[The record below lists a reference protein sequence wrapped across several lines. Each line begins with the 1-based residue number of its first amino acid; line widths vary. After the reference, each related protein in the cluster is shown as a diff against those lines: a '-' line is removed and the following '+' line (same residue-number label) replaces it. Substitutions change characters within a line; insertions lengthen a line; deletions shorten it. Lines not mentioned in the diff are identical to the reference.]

1 MKVLSRFTMSG
12 RGKDGN
18 GLGKG
23 GTKHHRKVLRDNPGI
38 TKLTICRLAQ
48 CGGVKSISG
57 LIYEDTRRVLKVF
70 LENLIQDAV
79 TYTERNFFFF
89 LKNPLAV
96 RETCI

>member
-1 MKVLSRFTMSG
+1 MSG

-48 CGGVKSISG
+48 CGGVKRISG

-79 TYTERNFFFF
+79 TYTEPNCRPNGEEAEVG
-89 LKNPLAV
+89 KGGKGTRDGRP
-96 RETCI
+96 

>member
-1 MKVLSRFTMSG
+1 MNVLSRFTMSG

-79 TYTERNFFFF
+79 TYTERNFCFF
-89 LKNPLAV
+89 
-96 RETCI
+96 